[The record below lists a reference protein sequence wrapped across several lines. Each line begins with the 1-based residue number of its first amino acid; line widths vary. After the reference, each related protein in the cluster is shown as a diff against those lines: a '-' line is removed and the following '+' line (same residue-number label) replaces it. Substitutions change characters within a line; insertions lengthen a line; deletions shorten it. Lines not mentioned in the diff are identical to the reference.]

1 MLAIVVCLG
10 LAAPAGADETISDI
24 RKKREEAREAQAA
37 ALEQIDLLQQEDQR
51 IAEILAELQAIIDA
65 QWAVVQ
71 AARQSLLDAEAE
83 VQARVDM
90 VAQSEAEI
98 ALTLDEM
105 RVRAIEAY
113 VGTTDDLDSWL
124 ASGDPNQ
131 TAVRQALL
139 DFTAGSE
146 RDILDELRRLRAE
159 REEHVLAGEDAQRE
173 AEALRRTV
181 EAELATLEEHQLIQ
195 VEIQNELNA
204 RLDGWYAELAERE
217 ASAEEFTALIQEKQ
231 QEALGFDPGAP
242 GAPSTEGFIM
252 PTAGRIGSPFGPR
265 VHPIFGTV
273 RQHTGVDIGG
283 STGDAIFA
291 SKEGQVI
298 FAGWKGGYGNAVII
312 AHVDGIATLYA
323 HMSEIFVVD
332 GEQLDTGEVLG
343 AVGST
348 GWSTGPHLHFETR
361 VNGIPRDPLIFLP

>member
-1 MLAIVVCLG
+1 VSACVALV
-10 LAAPAGADETISDI
+10 APAAADETISDI
-24 RKKREEAREAQAA
+24 RKKREEARDAQAA
-37 ALEQIDLLQQEDQR
+37 ALEQIDLLEQEDER
-51 IAEILAELQAIIDA
+51 IAEILAEVQAIIDA
-65 QWAVVQ
+65 QWSEVQ
-71 AARQSLLDAEAE
+71 SARQSLLDAEAE
-83 VQARVDM
+83 VNAREDM
-90 VAQSEAEI
+90 VVQSEIDIAE
-98 ALTLDEM
+98 TLDEM

-113 VGTTDDLDSWL
+113 VGTSDDLDAWL

-146 RDILDELRRLRAE
+146 RDILDELRRLRSE
-159 REEHVLAGEDAQRE
+159 REQHVNAGEDARLE
-173 AEALRRTV
+173 ADALRLNLET
-181 EAELATLEEHQLIQ
+181 ELATLEEHQAIQ

-204 RLDGWYAELAERE
+204 RIDGWYGELTQWETAD
-217 ASAEEFTALIQEKQ
+217 AEFTDLIRDKQ

-242 GAPSTEGFIM
+242 GAPSVEGFIK
-252 PTAGRIGSPFGPR
+252 PTNGRVGSPFGPR

-283 STGDAIFA
+283 STGDAIWA
-291 SKEGQVI
+291 SKEGEVI
-298 FAGWKGGYGNAVII
+298 FAGWKGGYGNAVIV

-323 HMSEIFVVD
+323 HLSEIFVSSGDNVD
-332 GEQLDTGEVLG
+332 QVDVLG

-361 VNGIPRDPLIFLP
+361 VNGVPRDPMIFLP